1 MKHYA
6 IFYQLRDGRYVEP
19 CGDRKIVRLDG
30 RLSYANMKAL
40 AHDVGKQR
48 GFDAYTVERGQRL
61 DRLFCLTVGPQPIN
75 GKES

>member
-1 MKHYA
+1 
-6 IFYQLRDGRYVEP
+6 
-19 CGDRKIVRLDG
+19 
-30 RLSYANMKAL
+30 MKAL

-75 GKES
+75 